1 MDTKYVSTTTPAAR
15 GVVGRHG
22 RADRADPRRWRAP
35 MALAR
40 RRPGAAVR
48 ARAGDPT
55 LCRRRAT
62 ADRGSIPRRAQAD
75 RLGVLCNL
83 LTRRRSFL
91 TSFATSGSVILLSN
105 LSQLTR
111 ARSLV
116 ARFGR
121 HAFGIIDN
129 IALVKRSRGTIVL
142 RQPFAEVVGPSF
154 PLPICWTISFHNFSI
169 LASGAMNRS
178 AVVCRTEAP

>member
-1 MDTKYVSTTTPAAR
+1 MSTTMPAAQ

-22 RADRADPRRWRAP
+22 RADRADPRRRRAP
-35 MALAR
+35 VALTR

-48 ARAGDPT
+48 ARAGDAT
-55 LCRRRAT
+55 LRRPRAA
-62 ADRGSIPRRAQAD
+62 ADRGSIPRRARAD

-91 TSFATSGSVILLSN
+91 TSFATSGAVILLIN
-105 LSQLTR
+105 LSQLIR
-111 ARSLV
+111 ARNLV

-129 IALVKRSRGTIVL
+129 IAFVERSRVIDTIVL
-142 RQPFAEVVGPSF
+142 RHPFAEVVGPSF
-154 PLPICWTISFHNFSI
+154 LLPICWTISFHNFST

-178 AVVCRTEAP
+178 AFVCRR